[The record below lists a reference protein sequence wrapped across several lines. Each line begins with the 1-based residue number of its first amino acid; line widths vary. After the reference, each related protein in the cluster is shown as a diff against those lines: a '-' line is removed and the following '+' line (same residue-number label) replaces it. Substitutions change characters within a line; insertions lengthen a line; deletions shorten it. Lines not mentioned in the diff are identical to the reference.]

1 MTASGVERLSS
12 IDLKL
17 KRGVSW
23 FGRVVY
29 PASRFVRFNLRSLSR
44 SWDSSAYR
52 LVMPALSFNP
62 ILVVSTNRDEVT
74 VLTRLVTF

>member
-29 PASRFVRFNLRSLSR
+29 PGFKIRSIQSSKFVA